1 MIGSTIKQLLD
12 SRDMRAGELARRL
25 NIPATTL
32 YSIIKRDNMKIDF
45 DLLLR
50 ICDELNAPLEL
61 FCARPGME
69 SPMLQEWD
77 MISRY
82 RRLDN
87 YGRDIVDTV
96 LQKELVRMDDVA
108 RTAPDR
114 SIRLYFS
121 PAAVALPAPIANR
134 DYEIISISAS
144 SPADFAVR
152 VNDSSLEPFLTR
164 GEHVLVSRTSVRSGQ
179 AGLFFVGGEMRFGNY
194 RRDRGGNT
202 YILSVNRRLTDDDYF
217 LPAPSSAAFCCLGR
231 LLLPED
237 ASEPVIED

>member
-87 YGRDIVDTV
+87 YGRDIVDTI

-108 RTAPDR
+108 KTAPDR

-121 PAAVALPAPIANR
+121 PASVALPSPIANR
-134 DYEIISISAS
+134 DYELLNIPAAN
-144 SPADFAVR
+144 PADFAVR
-152 VNDSSLEPFLTR
+152 VNDASLEPFLTK
-164 GEHVLVSRTSVRSGQ
+164 GEHVLVCRSCVRSGQ
-179 AGLFFVGGEMRFGNY
+179 SGLFFVGGEMRFGSY
-194 RRDRGGNT
+194 RRDRSGNT

-217 LPAPSSAAFCCLGR
+217 LPASSSSSICCLGR

-237 ASEPVIED
+237 ASEPFNEE